1 MMIIET
7 DIAIDY
13 LRGKKSEINKKLNQ
27 LIDEGKDLRIT
38 QITLCEL
45 WYGIYR
51 LKSREKQISEGKK
64 LNKFT
69 IDFPEILT
77 LDDDSSKIYGKICA
91 ELDKN
96 GQRVPQFDL
105 LNASIAIKN
114 KIRLITRDKRHY
126 PRINALSEFNF
137 LELWEE

>member
-1 MMIIET
+1 MMIVET

-13 LRGKKSEINKKLNQ
+13 LRGIKSEINKKVNQ

-51 LKSREKQISEGKK
+51 LKSKEKQISEGKK
-64 LNKFT
+64 LNTF
-69 IDFPEILT
+69 ILDFPEILT

-105 LNASIAIKN
+105 LNASIAIQN